1 MLSDKEKAIGRVIK
15 KKETATKVK
24 VLIKYQQFIVMFNI
38 FLSPQNKNKKEI
50 WIKAKNKLL

>member
-15 KKETATKVK
+15 KKEIATKVK
-24 VLIKYQQFIVMFNI
+24 VLIKYQQFKVMFNI

-50 WIKAKNKLL
+50 

>member
-24 VLIKYQQFIVMFNI
+24 VLIKYQQFKVMFSI

-50 WIKAKNKLL
+50 